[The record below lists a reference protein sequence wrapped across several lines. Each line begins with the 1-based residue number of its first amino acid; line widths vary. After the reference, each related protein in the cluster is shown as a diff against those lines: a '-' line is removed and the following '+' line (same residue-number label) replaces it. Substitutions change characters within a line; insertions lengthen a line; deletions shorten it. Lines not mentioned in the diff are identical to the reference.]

1 MNAKTP
7 ARAPR
12 FPQEPAEKTT
22 LPFYTKRVKT
32 HKYYNSISLKG
43 GVYLQRKIK
52 RLLCAA
58 AALLCAITFAVP
70 VSADEPYD
78 VYNYNDQD
86 EAVPSQAGYLAQRSV
101 SGLDL
106 GTTALST
113 PSDLFKD
120 KDDNFYLVDSGNN
133 RILKIDSEFETLL
146 KIYDTF
152 TMPDGSQTALKNP
165 KGVYVSPDTGLM
177 YIADSDNARALVCRA
192 DGTVDM
198 EITKPESAVYDQET
212 TFMPQKILCD
222 NAGNIYIVL
231 HNTTKGAAMFTAAG
245 DFIGYYGA
253 NAVAA
258 TAEVIANH
266 FWNAIA
272 SEEEKRF
279 RTRSTPTAF
288 DNFDIDTEKGFIFT
302 STSSG
307 TANTDIVKKVNPEG
321 YNLFSYMSNYVWG
334 DLFSTWYS
342 GTSYKTKVV
351 DIDIGDDG
359 SINCLDATTGR
370 VFQYDKEATLLFIM
384 GATGDQV
391 GAFNAGTVAAVETKG
406 KNCENIYVLDSGRGT
421 VTVFGQTV
429 FGQIVHYA
437 TGLYNGG
444 YYEEALAPWLEVL
457 KRDGNYRRAYIGIS
471 SAYYNLGEYE
481 KSMDYAKKAD
491 STRRYNRA
499 FERYRSQWLRAHL
512 TELLVIAV
520 LLIAGIWVCRKIV
533 FPRIYKKYLKPIEQK
548 TVHLEKT

>member
-1 MNAKTP
+1 M
-7 ARAPR
+7 
-12 FPQEPAEKTT
+12 
-22 LPFYTKRVKT
+22 
-32 HKYYNSISLKG
+32 
-43 GVYLQRKIK
+43 QRTIK

-58 AALLCAITFAVP
+58 AVLFCLPAFALP

-106 GTTALST
+106 GTTAFSS

-133 RILKIDSEFETLL
+133 RILKIDSAFETVL

-152 TMPDGSQTALKNP
+152 ILPDGTETTLANP
-165 KGVYVSPDTGLM
+165 KGMYVSPDTGLM
-177 YIADSDNARALVCRA
+177 YIADNENARALICEA
-192 DGTVDM
+192 DGKVRQV
-198 EITKPESAVYDQET
+198 ITKPESTVYDQQL
-212 TFMPQKILCD
+212 TFLPQKILCD
-222 NAGNIYIVL
+222 NAGNVYIVL
-231 HNTTKGAAMFTAAG
+231 NNTTKGAAMFNAEG
-245 DFIGYYGA
+245 EFIGYYGA

-288 DNFDIDTEKGFIFT
+288 DNFDIDTDKGFIFT

-307 TANTDIVKKVNPEG
+307 SADTDIVKKVNPEG
-321 YNLFSYMSNYVWG
+321 YNLFSHMSYFVWG

-342 GTSYKTKVV
+342 GTNYKTKIV

-370 VFQYDKEATLLFIM
+370 VFQYDKEASLLFIM

-406 KNCENIYVLDSGRGT
+406 KNCENIYVLDSHRGT

-437 TGLYNGG
+437 TGLYNSG
-444 YYEEALAPWLEVL
+444 YYEEALEPWLEVL

-471 SAYYNLGEYE
+471 SAYFNLGEYE
-481 KSMDYAKKAD
+481 KSMEYAKKAD
-491 STRRYNRA
+491 SSRRYNRA
-499 FERYRSQWLRAHL
+499 FERYRSAWLKAHL
-512 TELLVIAV
+512 TEIVIAAV
-520 LLIAGIWVCRKIV
+520 LLIAGIWAFRKFIL
-533 FPRIYKKYLKPIEQK
+533 PMKKK
-548 TVHLEKT
+548 TVKLKKT